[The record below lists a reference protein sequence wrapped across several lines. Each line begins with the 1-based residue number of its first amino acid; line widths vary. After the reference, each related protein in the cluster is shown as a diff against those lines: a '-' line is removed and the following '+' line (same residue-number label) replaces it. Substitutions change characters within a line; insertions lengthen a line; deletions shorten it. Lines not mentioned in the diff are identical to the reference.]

1 MLIIQYPPSMK
12 EKANRW
18 KTLLS
23 DLVVVNKIMVDEGL
37 TSPLLTFSSD
47 RVQGEE
53 NVDNYLNELQ
63 DFVAQWRE
71 CRCDK
76 YDFE

>member
-1 MLIIQYPPSMK
+1 MLKIHYPPSMK

-18 KTLLS
+18 KTLLN
-23 DLVVVNKIMVDEGL
+23 DLVVVNKIMVDESL
-37 TSPLLTFSSD
+37 TRPLLTFSSD

-53 NVDNYLNELQ
+53 NVDNYLSQLQ